1 MAQIDTVLHY
11 KSRVHS
17 YERYFILL
25 MNRYHEVVNYWQL
38 DVISHVGIHIC
49 SGEHGMAQYCAP
61 SGSHMSEYC
70 RFHAARYN
78 LIYLLVFTGIHRI

>member
-1 MAQIDTVLHY
+1 MMAKIETALHTHIY

-49 SGEHGMAQYCAP
+49 NGEHVMAQFCLCTVRLAY
-61 SGSHMSEYC
+61 
-70 RFHAARYN
+70 
-78 LIYLLVFTGIHRI
+78 VRILSLSRR